1 MSEVLLSASVV
12 PLLASMVGLM
22 LASAFCSG
30 SETALFYLSHDQLR
44 EMRGGGPGERM
55 AAALLE
61 DPDRV
66 LTGVLFWN
74 LLVNLTYF
82 ATSIAIAQ
90 AFTRADQ
97 NAAAG
102 AFSLA
107 SLVGIILFGEVL
119 PKSGAVVFSRPLATF
134 VSWPLAIAV
143 RVLDPLILSLRR
155 LTRVAH
161 RTFWPHV
168 SRERHLSPEDLE
180 RAVEASELSED
191 VIRHERQ
198 VLHAILD
205 LSEITAEEI
214 MRPRGTYAVRTAPVH
229 LGHLRGELPIGD
241 VICLAQRGTDEI
253 EAAIVLN
260 ALHEIPEHHLEA
272 RAEEVVHVPW
282 CANLASV
289 LQLLRDRFCRVAS
302 VLNEY
307 GETVGIVLFD
317 DVVDSVFAPQASRGR
332 RLLRHEPVVEVAP
345 GRFHVEGIATVR
357 YLCQRLGIEYQQDPE
372 SLVTVAGLFH
382 ESLEHIPRVGDEIE
396 WRGYRVRVLE
406 VGKRGRLRAE
416 VSQIEAPTQAH
427 EEEHDR
433 DG

>member
-12 PLLASMVGLM
+12 PLLASMAGLM
-22 LASAFCSG
+22 LASAFFSG

-82 ATSIAIAQ
+82 AVSIAIAQ
-90 AFTRADQ
+90 ALTRGGER
-97 NAAAG
+97 AAAG

-119 PKSGAVVFSRPLATF
+119 PKSVAVVFSRPLATL
-134 VSWPLAIAV
+134 VSWPLAVAV
-143 RVLDPLILSLRR
+143 RVLDPILLSLRQV
-155 LTRVAH
+155 TRVAN
-161 RTFWPHV
+161 RTLWPHV
-168 SRERHLSPEDLE
+168 NRERHLSPDDLE

-191 VIRHERQ
+191 VIRQERQ

-229 LGHLRGELPIGD
+229 LGHLRGELPAGD
-241 VICLAQRGTDEI
+241 VICLAQRGMDDVD
-253 EAAIVLN
+253 AAIVLN
-260 ALHEIPEHHLEA
+260 ALPEIPEHHLET
-272 RAEEVVHVPW
+272 RAEEVVHIPW

-289 LQLLRDRFCRVAS
+289 LQLMRERFCRVAS

-307 GETVGIVLFD
+307 GETMGIVLFD
-317 DVVDSVFAPQASRGR
+317 DIIDSIFAPQASRGR
-332 RLLRHEPVVEVAP
+332 RRLREPIVEIAP
-345 GRFHVEGIATVR
+345 ERFQVDGIATVR
-357 YLCQRLGIEYQQDPE
+357 YLCQRLGLEYQQDPE
-372 SLVTVAGLFH
+372 ALVTVAGLFH
-382 ESLEHIPRVGDEIE
+382 ETLEHIPTLGDQIE
-396 WRGYRVRVLE
+396 WRGYRLRVIE

-416 VSQIEAPTQAH
+416 VARIAVPASPQ
-427 EEEHDR
+427 EEIHDH